1 MLGLYLIL
9 IGVVMLII
17 GLVKRNSIKH
27 NEVKDSIK
35 DVISNKKKNIDAYKR
50 YWDWCKKNN
59 EKPVTIEEFEQLTNI
74 QVGINMTDLMHMHN
88 KNINPPKS
96 KIVDNSINDDSLSKY
111 ENEQQEE
118 IEERKKRDKKFI
130 DSAIIG
136 YATNSTTKGA
146 LFGGSLLGGMFGDYL
161 NKKKKK

>member
-1 MLGLYLIL
+1 MLGLYIIL
-9 IGVVMLII
+9 IGVAILII
-17 GLVKRNSIKH
+17 GLVKKNSIKH
-27 NEVKDSIK
+27 NEVIDSNK
-35 DVISNKKKNIDAYKR
+35 DVISNKKKNIDAYKL
-50 YWDWCKKNN
+50 YWDWCKKKN
-59 EKPVTIEEFEQLTNI
+59 EKPITIEEFEQLANM
-74 QVGINMTDLMHMHN
+74 QGGISMTDLMHKHN

-96 KIVDNSINDDSLSKY
+96 KIVDNSTNDDSLNKY
-111 ENEQQEE
+111 EEE

-130 DSAIIG
+130 ESAIIG